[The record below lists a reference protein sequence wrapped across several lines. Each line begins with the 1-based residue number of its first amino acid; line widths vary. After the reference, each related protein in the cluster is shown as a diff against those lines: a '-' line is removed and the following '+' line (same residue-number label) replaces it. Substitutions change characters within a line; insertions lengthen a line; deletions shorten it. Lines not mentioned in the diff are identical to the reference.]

1 MMDVIFDDRI
11 HRSKSP
17 EQLEQEA
24 YEAEI
29 DEARWAGEKS
39 GKNKKARETA
49 IELAKIGMEEKVI
62 ARVLKVSMTQ
72 VESWLQMEKIR

>member
-29 DEARWAGEKS
+29 DEARWAAEKMES
-39 GKNKKARETA
+39 MKKPGKQ
-49 IELAKIGMEEKVI
+49 L
-62 ARVLKVSMTQ
+62 
-72 VESWLQMEKIR
+72 

>member
-39 GKNKKARETA
+39 GKNIKARET
-49 IELAKIGMEEKVI
+49 V
-62 ARVLKVSMTQ
+62 
-72 VESWLQMEKIR
+72 

>member
-29 DEARWAGEKS
+29 DEARWEGEKS

-49 IELAKIGMEEKVI
+49 GRELASDGEDTIKVF
-62 ARVLKVSMTQ
+62 A
-72 VESWLQMEKIR
+72 